1 MGTDEDAKTVS
12 ALQVPSDTDKEALLK
27 RVEKLMLESKHMD
40 QLDREDSDD
49 IDESDADEDD
59 VTNNNVSENLGSV
72 QSEPEVADKKSL
84 DVESKKSDNIRRV
97 SFATDVDVREISP
110 SRKITDPV
118 DSGSSESTEITAP
131 VSSTST
137 VASLTPSDAVKDDIV
152 ERSFAEI
159 ETERTSKE
167 NDLKSTKPV
176 SLFKKNRKR

>member
-1 MGTDEDAKTVS
+1 M
-12 ALQVPSDTDKEALLK
+12 
-27 RVEKLMLESKHMD
+27 ESKHLD

-49 IDESDADEDD
+49 IDESDADYDD

-72 QSEPEVADKKSL
+72 QTEPEVTDKKSP

-110 SRKITDPV
+110 PRKIADPV
-118 DSGSSESTEITAP
+118 DSVSSESTEITAP

-137 VASLTPSDAVKDDIV
+137 VASLTPSDAVKDDIA
-152 ERSFAEI
+152 ERSLAVI